1 MGRTASPKRGWGPRV
16 QPLCPLVESSRFN
29 ITSFYGVRRISR
41 REAVRPFL
49 GGWIKGEAARMNLLG
64 CSCFAL

>member
-1 MGRTASPKRGWGPRV
+1 
-16 QPLCPLVESSRFN
+16 
-29 ITSFYGVRRISR
+29 VRRISR

-49 GGWIKGEAARMNLLG
+49 GGWQKGEAARMILLG